1 MIDSHDIIFEIKFVC
16 PTLQQTRIGRT
27 LHPAV
32 ETLASGLRFTVDS
45 MSKETAD
52 GGVQVADRNGDEQ
65 HAVDVLQAQPIS
77 FQGIECWVS
86 LHLHLQYAVTAA

>member
-1 MIDSHDIIFEIKFVC
+1 
-16 PTLQQTRIGRT
+16 
-27 LHPAV
+27 
-32 ETLASGLRFTVDS
+32 